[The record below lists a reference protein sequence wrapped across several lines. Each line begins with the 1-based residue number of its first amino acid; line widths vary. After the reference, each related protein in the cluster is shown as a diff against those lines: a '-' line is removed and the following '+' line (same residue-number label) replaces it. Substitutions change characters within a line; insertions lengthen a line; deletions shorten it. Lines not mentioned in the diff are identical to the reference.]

1 MPGAWSNILKTG
13 YIGNKA
19 VLTIINKTGI
29 QKPQYVDIMLRQFC
43 RKANIVPES
52 VRLILGKRKD
62 HLKYPGGRYKGDQ
75 ETVVVRI
82 NRHTQYEDFEFVL
95 AHEIG
100 HLKQHRES
108 DKELCMLARREQY
121 ATKFAMETCE
131 CNPLTEYSGT
141 SRYAKK
147 KTLAR

>member
-1 MPGAWSNILKTG
+1 M
-13 YIGNKA
+13 
-19 VLTIINKTGI
+19 LTTINKSGI
-29 QKPQYVDIMLRQFC
+29 QKPQYADIMLRRFC

-62 HLKYPGGRYKGDQ
+62 HLKYPGGRYKGDK

-82 NRHTQYEDFEFVL
+82 NRYTLYEDFEFVL

-108 DKELCMLARREQY
+108 GKEFRTLERREQY
-121 ATKFAMETCE
+121 ATKFAMGTCG
-131 CNPLTEYSGT
+131 CNPVTEYSGT

-147 KTLAR
+147 ETLAR